1 MNAGLLRLRIQIDVD
16 QYGAIV
22 VTIEHGYFFEYRVKA
37 TLIYITYVETF
48 EHPMSSNLTR
58 LCITKEINKKIT

>member
-37 TLIYITYVETF
+37 TFIHITCVITI
-48 EHPMSSNLTR
+48 EHSTSSNF
-58 LCITKEINKKIT
+58 N